1 MYQILTYSRRPWG
14 SARYGATVPDF
25 LEELPFRQLVLALF
39 VIVFCRAQAT
49 YWVARLAVTGA
60 SRSRWGGWLDSSAV
74 RRGSVL
80 LERWG
85 LPVVTVSFVVVGLQ
99 TVMNAAA
106 GLARVAWWRY
116 TIAMVPGCVAWAF
129 LYATVGL
136 AVFWAVVA
144 ALAGSLW
151 GIAAVA
157 VLVVAMV
164 VAVTVLHRSRNRSGG
179 PARLP

>member
-1 MYQILTYSRRPWG
+1 MPSFIEG
-14 SARYGATVPDF
+14 
-25 LEELPFRQLVLALF
+25 LPFRWLVLSLF

-49 YWVARLAVTGA
+49 YWIARGAVAGA
-60 SRSRWGGWLDSSAV
+60 SRSRWGRWLDSGAV
-74 RRGSVL
+74 RRGSAL
-80 LERWG
+80 LDRFG
-85 LPVVTVSFVVVGLQ
+85 LPLLTLSFVTVGLQ

-106 GLARVAWWRY
+106 GLARVPWWRY
-116 TIAMVPGCVAWAF
+116 LVAMVPGCVAWAF

-144 ALAGSLW
+144 ALAGSPW

-157 VLVVAMV
+157 ALVVLLVAT
-164 VAVTVLHRSRNRSGG
+164 VAVLHNRRNRSGG